1 MKTLSRIA
9 SFLLLLP
16 LILIGSCIQS
26 PYFQKTYDIPGN
38 KWKLDYHP
46 SFVLDIEDTT
56 IHYNISFLIRHTNNY
71 PYSNIWLKLGIKG
84 PGDTT
89 FTNTRV
95 EVPLAT
101 PQGQWLGTGMGEI
114 YEQRRMI
121 VVDHNAIPVTLDLV
135 SLSENSY
142 NNLFS
147 KKGRYEIRLEHN
159 MRDNMLPD
167 VLQVGLRIEKSSKRS
182 NDVKQPAGKLP
193 GTDTSATSVRP
204 PVS

>member
-1 MKTLSRIA
+1 MKILSRVA

-16 LILIGSCIQS
+16 LFLIGGCVQS

-182 NDVKQPAGKLP
+182 NDVKQPAVKLP